1 MGYNMLQYEN
11 ITPSGRQQTQ
21 NVTCSMISFTCNM
34 QNKQIHVDSRLVVVK
49 GEGAGEEV
57 GTDS

>member
-1 MGYNMLQYEN
+1 MLQYEN
-11 ITPSGRQQTQ
+11 ITPSERQQTQ
-21 NVTCSMISFTCNM
+21 KVTCYMISFTCNM